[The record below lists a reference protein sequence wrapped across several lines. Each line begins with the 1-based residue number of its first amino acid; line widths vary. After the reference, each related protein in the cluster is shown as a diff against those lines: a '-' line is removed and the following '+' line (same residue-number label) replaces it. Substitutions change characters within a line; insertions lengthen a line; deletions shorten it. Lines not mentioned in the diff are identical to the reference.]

1 MNIACTS
8 SGSNSK
14 SLETSQNIITNHQ
27 QSMLQRMYKN
37 DNVSAS
43 SNDIVMKPFLD
54 DSLNILK
61 LKKEHTNDDVQQ
73 KVNIKYNIEKISSN
87 NYEYIS
93 EFTRTD
99 VLFGRGGLANCHK
112 GNKRFRELV
121 AKYRPEYAQVIKV
134 KKPDVARLVVAEV
147 KNSTPPGRFLK
158 REENSGRWYVVSDR
172 NATEKT
178 SQALRE
184 KNIKEKKA
192 TGRFIERNEKT
203 GKWSIVEDE
212 VHQGSENG
220 QKCED
225 QPDAIG
231 SCANV
236 EAELRIEK
244 IGFEDE
250 TSQSPGKH
258 DNLKHAE
265 DIGSSSFAPT
275 SASTQALL
283 NIVSGLPNIPPNS
296 SSNVI
301 VGNTHLPSSQRPS
314 NITNS
319 NVRFF
324 FIQFN
329 TSLT

>member
-1 MNIACTS
+1 
-8 SGSNSK
+8 
-14 SLETSQNIITNHQ
+14 
-27 QSMLQRMYKN
+27 MLQLIHKN
-37 DNVSAS
+37 DTVSES
-43 SNDIVMKPFLD
+43 SKNYIFMKPCVDTSLDIV
-54 DSLNILK
+54 
-61 LKKEHTNDDVQQ
+61 KKEHTKDHVAHEEKVKDDM
-73 KVNIKYNIEKISSN
+73 ESASN
-87 NYEYIS
+87 NVIEYVS
-93 EFTRTD
+93 EFTPTD
-99 VLFGRGGLANCHK
+99 VLFGRGGLANCHE

-121 AKYRPEYAQVIKV
+121 AKHRPEYAQTIKV

-147 KNSTPPGRFLK
+147 KKSSPPGRFLK
-158 REENSGRWYVVSDR
+158 REEKSGRWYVVNYRS
-172 NATEKT
+172 ATEKT

-184 KNIKEKKA
+184 KNYKENKVN
-192 TGRFIERNEKT
+192 GRFIERNEKT